1 MKVNKMIENKCHV
14 CGEKNGNTAVLADDY
29 SVVYRCS
36 NCGHLY
42 MKRRADLRVSEND
55 RKNSFQ

>member
-1 MKVNKMIENKCHV
+1 MIENKCHV